1 VANVKGT
8 RTESHGSPLRMYLRL
23 DNRHPD
29 AINIQP
35 CHDKTEQR
43 HKQCKRRQPNRP
55 EHLQHANNN
64 RENAKPHP
72 SLTGKYKSQ
81 PSSYRNKESPR
92 LKSKRGD
99 RIAQRLQCFSSSPTV
114 APANTRAGRI
124 MCRVTRRKI
133 SAIVAATNRRTASP
147 PRKKSK
153 LAHPCALWTS

>member
-1 VANVKGT
+1 
-8 RTESHGSPLRMYLRL
+8 MYLRL

-35 CHDKTEQR
+35 CHDETEQR

-99 RIAQRLQCFSSSPTV
+99 RIAQCLQCFSSSRRDTLTCTLKQ
-114 APANTRAGRI
+114 AQSCCTAIGRPGKEQNSPSKYKS
-124 MCRVTRRKI
+124 RQNHL
-133 SAIVAATNRRTASP
+133 SSYTAQDIRNSSYDQQ
-147 PRKKSK
+147 KNG
-153 LAHPCALWTS
+153 